1 MELSTPCGCANIT
14 VPETSTSAL
23 TIQSNSLDVDDSILL
38 DITSRD
44 DKSTNIEGTVD
55 GLLHSLFYLLIFYLL
70 TQSHFPLSV
79 KLSETKR
86 VGQYLFSSAM
96 ALLGKF
102 I

>member
-1 MELSTPCGCANIT
+1 MELSTPCGCASIT

-55 GLLHSLFYLLIFYLL
+55 GLLHSV
-70 TQSHFPLSV
+70 LSADF
-79 KLSETKR
+79 LSINPISLPFI
-86 VGQYLFSSAM
+86 GQ
-96 ALLGKF
+96 
-102 I
+102 IV